1 MIEKHVIYP
10 ENIYLIKEDRIQ
22 DGSVDTLKKLK
33 EDAAVYKV
41 PRRGE
46 EGVTFNFNQAGTD
59 VRERAKNGALVH
71 IKTFQT
77 EFGLTF
83 TINLGRWDFN
93 IEALLR
99 GDHPEIVKEDHVA
112 SIEGADDAT
121 VKGLEFVQSI
131 LKEEFT
137 VLFEMAE
144 EPDSGD
150 RLYCYIPK
158 SSRDYGDR
166 ETVLNVAQI
175 SSPLTYRALA
185 LDDDLDPDPVTA
197 HQEIYSKVTHTDLAF
212 FFFGQID
219 GSV

>member
-99 GDHPEIVKEDHVA
+99 GDHPDIVKEDHVA